1 MGLFGRSKEKKT
13 CCACGKELGIMGKRK
28 LEDGYVC
35 KDCASQLSPWFS
47 ERRKSTCDDI
57 NQQLADREANKAKVA
72 AFNPTLTLG
81 GNTKV
86 YIDETAGTFMVTSNS
101 RWRDANPDIIEL
113 SQVTGCNYNVEESRT
128 EIKRK
133 MPDGSEQSFN
143 PPRYDIDYDFYET
156 INVNCRWFD
165 EIHFKVNPHRIENL
179 RSAEYQEAE
188 RQANEIREA
197 LMGARNEARQN
208 IAAAN
213 APKMAAICPNCGAS
227 CIPDANG
234 RCEYCGGAMF

>member
-13 CCACGKELGIMGKRK
+13 CCACGKELGLLGKRK

-47 ERRKSTCDDI
+47 ERRKSTCNDII
-57 NQQLADREANKAKVA
+57 NQLAYREANKAEVA
-72 AFNPTLTLG
+72 VFNPTLTLG

-86 YIDETAGTFMVTSNS
+86 YIDEAAGKFFVTSQS
-101 RWRDANPDIIEL
+101 RWRDANPDVIEL
-113 SQVTGCNYNVEESRT
+113 SQVTGCDYNVDESRT
-128 EIKRK
+128 ELKRE
-133 MPDGSEQSFN
+133 MPDGTEQSYN
-143 PPRYDIDYDFYET
+143 PPRYDIDYDFYVT
-156 INVNCRWFD
+156 INVNSPWFD
-165 EIHFKVNPHRIENL
+165 DIHFKVNSSRIENL
-179 RSAEYQEAE
+179 HSAEYQNTE
-188 RQANEIREA
+188 RQAQEISAA
-197 LMGARNEARQN
+197 LMGARNQVRET

-213 APKMAAICPNCGAS
+213 APRMAAICPNCGAT